1 MTTMSDLTLRPFEVH
16 VPEEDL
22 VDLQRRITVVRWP
35 SRELVAD
42 RSQGVQLATLRSS
55 PRDRRPAHRP
65 HRPRRSGQRR
75 LRPGAAVAACFG
87 FSGEPTEVGWDPG
100 RTARAW
106 AELMGRL
113 GYNRYVA
120 QGGDV
125 GAVVPERRLD
135 AGSDAS
141 AGIGPSGGI
150 IPSG

>member
-1 MTTMSDLTLRPFEVH
+1 MCRKRTWLTYSGASPWCAGPPGSLSPIGPRACS
-16 VPEEDL
+16 
-22 VDLQRRITVVRWP
+22 WP
-35 SRELVAD
+35 
-42 RSQGVQLATLRSS
+42 
-55 PRDRRPAHRP
+55 
-65 HRPRRSGQRR
+65 RSGAR
-75 LRPGAAVAACFG
+75 LGTVGPLTDPTAHGAAASDAFHLVLPSLPGYG
-87 FSGEPTEVGWDPG
+87 FSGEPTELGWDPG